1 MKALPYP
8 EIIPGGVWFL
18 DPVSWGLLL
27 LRGKGGAVPPIAS
40 VSEIHRY
47 PLRSAGFEE
56 PLFPTAASRR
66 AVMGHL
72 LEAPWLRRASELGR
86 CAGEAARA
94 LEEPVN
100 LRVSRGRAEVVRP
113 RTGGCSR
120 RRVLGILERWREVE
134 EWWDDD
140 RCKDRFIFRVL
151 LSGDVVVDLAREKSG
166 GWLLVGVVD

>member
-8 EIIPGGVWFL
+8 GIIPGGVRFL
-18 DPVSWGLLL
+18 DPGSWELLL
-27 LRGKGGAVPPIAS
+27 LRGKGGAVPTTS

-47 PLRSAGFEE
+47 PLRPPGFEE

-86 CAGEAARA
+86 CAGEVAHAP
-94 LEEPVN
+94 EEPVN
-100 LRVSRGRAEVVRP
+100 LRISHGRAEVVRP
-113 RTGGCSR
+113 RTGGYSR
-120 RRVLGILERWREVE
+120 RRVLEILGRWREVK
-134 EWWDDD
+134 EWWDRD
-140 RCKDRFIFRVL
+140 RCKDRFVFRVL
-151 LSGDVVVDLAREKSG
+151 LSGGVVVDLAREKSG

>member
-1 MKALPYP
+1 MPTT
-8 EIIPGGVWFL
+8 
-18 DPVSWGLLL
+18 
-27 LRGKGGAVPPIAS
+27 S

-47 PLRSAGFEE
+47 PLRPPGFEE

-86 CAGEAARA
+86 CSGEAAHA
-94 LEEPVN
+94 LEEPVS
-100 LRVSRGRAEVVRP
+100 LRVSRGRAEVVRSCAG
-113 RTGGCSR
+113 RCSR
-120 RRVLGILERWREVE
+120 RRVLRILERWREVE
-134 EWWDDD
+134 EWWDRD

-151 LSGDVVVDLAREKSG
+151 LSGGAVVDLAREKSG